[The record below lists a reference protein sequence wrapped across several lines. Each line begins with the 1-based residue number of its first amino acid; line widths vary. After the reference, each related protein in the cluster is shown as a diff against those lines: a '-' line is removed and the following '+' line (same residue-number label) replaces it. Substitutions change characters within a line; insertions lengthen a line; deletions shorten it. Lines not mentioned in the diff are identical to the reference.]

1 MLAESFDDVTIL
13 FADIVGFTKY
23 SAGKEPRQV
32 IEMLSKLFTEFDKE
46 CNRLNLYKVYTI
58 GDCYVVLGFIDKR
71 NRKPPSEEASDVI
84 QMGISMIQ
92 SINKVRKQVNF
103 MELNMRIGIHTV
115 GAGSPKG
122 KLFGGIVGTD
132 IVRFDIYGPD
142 VLIANK
148 MESGGMPGKI
158 CISKKTKDLIET
170 LETTSY
176 TFSENKPIHIKSLGI
191 AYESYFVGSKLLRDE
206 EAKDDSLILDDRDNL
221 TQVN

>member
-115 GAGSPKG
+115 ILA
-122 KLFGGIVGTD
+122 TND
-132 IVRFDIYGPD
+132 R
-142 VLIANK
+142 
-148 MESGGMPGKI
+148 
-158 CISKKTKDLIET
+158 
-170 LETTSY
+170 
-176 TFSENKPIHIKSLGI
+176 
-191 AYESYFVGSKLLRDE
+191 ESYSVGLSEQTSCD
-206 EAKDDSLILDDRDNL
+206 L
-221 TQVN
+221 TSTVQMCSSQIKWKVVECLARSASARRPRI

>member
-115 GAGSPKG
+115 
-122 KLFGGIVGTD
+122 I
-132 IVRFDIYGPD
+132 
-142 VLIANK
+142 
-148 MESGGMPGKI
+148 
-158 CISKKTKDLIET
+158 
-170 LETTSY
+170 
-176 TFSENKPIHIKSLGI
+176 
-191 AYESYFVGSKLLRDE
+191 
-206 EAKDDSLILDDRDNL
+206 
-221 TQVN
+221 